1 MEEQIKELL
10 TRYIKGECT
19 DEEVIFLER
28 WYDLI
33 TREKESVRLLNAAD
47 EERLVAELWNTIDTK
62 KLKDLHIGDGQQR
75 LDDGHH
81 RRRKMLRH
89 AAVWAGM
96 LVMSGGILIQ
106 WNRRLQKAA
115 QRKPPDFTVISTG
128 YQQVRKVLLPDS
140 SIVWLNSATHL
151 WYHPDFA
158 TNREVRLSGEAFFQ
172 VAQDVANPFV
182 VKAGKTS
189 TRVFGT
195 AFNVSAYPEA
205 GQLRVSLQ
213 SGKVGVEYD
222 GNEGKARKI
231 LTPGQL
237 LIYDKELGLGQVMQ
251 QAPGEMDV
259 WTAGRLLFY
268 ETPLKEALAQVE
280 ARYGVH
286 IVYDRP
292 LKNQTITARFENTAL
307 EKVLEH
313 LSFGW
318 DLHFMRTKDTLHVR
332 QGGAAKR

>member
-1 MEEQIKELL
+1 M
-10 TRYIKGECT
+10 
-19 DEEVIFLER
+19 LEK
-28 WYDLI
+28 WYDRI
-33 TREKESVRLLNAAD
+33 TGEKESVRLLSSGD
-47 EERLVAELWNTIDTK
+47 EERLVEELWKAVDRGS
-62 KLKDLHIGDGQQR
+62 HQ
-75 LDDGHH
+75 
-81 RRRKMLRH
+81 RRRKLLRY
-89 AAVWAGM
+89 AAVWTG
-96 LVMSGGILIQ
+96 LIVVSGGMLIQ
-106 WNRRLQKAA
+106 WNRRLQKASM
-115 QRKPPDFTVISTG
+115 RKPMDLTAVSTG
-128 YQQVRKVLLPDS
+128 YQQVRKVLLPDNS
-140 SIVWLNSATHL
+140 VVWLNSATHL
-151 WYHPDFA
+151 SYHPDF
-158 TNREVRLSGEAFFQ
+158 TRNREVLLSGEAFFQ
-172 VAQDVANPFV
+172 VTPDVQHPFV

-189 TRVFGT
+189 THVFGT

-213 SGKVGVEYD
+213 SGRVGVEYD
-222 GNEGKARKI
+222 SKKGKTGKV

-237 LIYDKELGLGQVMQ
+237 LIYDKEQGSGQVMQ

-292 LKNQTITARFENTAL
+292 LKNQTITAKFENTAL

-318 DLHFMRTKDTLHVR
+318 DLHFMRRQDTLHVR
-332 QGGAAKR
+332 QGEGK